1 MDRRDADVS
10 TLEGTGSFALG
21 SEAGI
26 HALVLAAGGSSRFG
40 SPKQLVRIDGRP
52 MLHTVVSRAT
62 EIAGSQ
68 VTVVL
73 GAQARELAPLLS
85 HSTAAVVINRD
96 WETGMASSIRAG
108 VSSLGGTAEGLLILL
123 ADQPAVSTEDLRR
136 LVLAWRR
143 HTDGIATATYA
154 GTVGVPAIFPRWAFS
169 ELQQLRGDRGA
180 QLLLRR
186 YTDRLTRVPM
196 STAGIDIDRPED
208 LLLVE
213 ATGRRRRPEGDVPG
227 QGNED

>member
-1 MDRRDADVS
+1 MSSQD
-10 TLEGTGSFALG
+10 GTGSFALG
-21 SEAGI
+21 AEAGI
-26 HALVLAAGGSSRFG
+26 HALVLAAGGSTRFG

-62 EIAGSQ
+62 EVAGSQ

-73 GAQARELAPLLS
+73 GAHARDLAPLLS
-85 HSTAAVVINRD
+85 HSSATVVINRD
-96 WETGMASSIRAG
+96 WESGLASSIRAG
-108 VSSLGGTAEGLLILL
+108 VGSLGGAAEGLLILL

-136 LVLAWRR
+136 LLLAWRR
-143 HTDGIATATYA
+143 HPDGIATATYA
-154 GTVGVPAIFPRWAFS
+154 GTVGVPAIFPRWSFS

-186 YTDRLTRVPM
+186 HVDRLTRVPM

-208 LLLVE
+208 LLMVE
-213 ATGRRRRPEGDVPG
+213 TLARPPSPSRTDQGRA
-227 QGNED
+227 ED

>member
-1 MDRRDADVS
+1 MS
-10 TLEGTGSFALG
+10 GSEGTGSFPIAA
-21 SEAGI
+21 EAGI

-73 GAQARELAPLLS
+73 GANARELAPLLS
-85 HSTAAVVINRD
+85 HSTAAVVVNRD

-108 VSSLGGTAEGLLILL
+108 VASLGGAAEGLLILL
-123 ADQPAVSTEDLRR
+123 ADQPAVTAEDLRR
-136 LVLAWRR
+136 LLLAWRR
-143 HTDGIATATYA
+143 HADGIAAATYA

-180 QLLLRR
+180 QLLFRR
-186 YTDRLTRVPM
+186 HADRVTRVPM
-196 STAGIDIDRPED
+196 STAGVDIDRPED

-213 ATGRRRRPEGDVPG
+213 AAGRRARIEARNADLAGDD
-227 QGNED
+227 EA